1 MKLANKNS
9 GNTLFFEILNK
20 RREDFI
26 MRVREY
32 ISKEGIEVR
41 ESSNKWKCDFWI
53 PRECVSKL
61 YPCDKKGVS
70 QFLEHTEDHFW
81 IPVSIKYKTI
91 RKKDTLVG
99 NLPKIIIGRRYS
111 LGRDT
116 SIRHCFQRLVYT
128 IERRDRPLQIKK
140 RIKKNFLNLDYPFD
154 SSKKRQL
161 KMALRKQMN
170 LKTICGIY
178 QKCIFVDFETIT
190 DFQDNLS
197 EFPVAQDTSMIFM
210 IGAGTFDKNGLWQF
224 TSFTANSLEQDQERE
239 IVSNFY
245 KYLLD
250 KKSLGYKYLV
260 HWSHAEQVQ
269 LRKVN
274 QKWKEFNNLTI
285 DLEFLDLMKPFKDAY
300 PTQSVSLKRIAKS
313 WKAQNLIK
321 TDYDNN
327 KGSDNDDS
335 DNDNIVDGLTAMAS
349 IVSNWNEE
357 VVQKILDYNHKD
369 TLVLAEIL
377 KKIS

>member
-9 GNTLFFEILNK
+9 GSTLFFEILNK
-20 RREDFI
+20 RREDFTT
-26 MRVREY
+26 RVRHY
-32 ISKEGIEVR
+32 ILEQGIEIR

-61 YPCDKKGVS
+61 YPSDKKGVS
-70 QFLEHTEDHFW
+70 QFLKQTENHFW
-81 IPVSIKYKTI
+81 IPVSIQYKTI
-91 RKKDTLVG
+91 RKKDTLLG

-111 LGRDT
+111 LGRDPC
-116 SIRHCFQRLVYT
+116 IRHCFQRLVYT
-128 IERRDRPLQIKK
+128 IERTERPPQFKK
-140 RIKKNFLNLDYPFD
+140 RIKKNFLNLDYPFN

-170 LKTICGIY
+170 LKTTCGLY

-190 DFQDNLS
+190 DFQDNLA
-197 EFPVAQDTSMIFM
+197 EFPIAQDTSMIFM
-210 IGAGTFDKNGLWQF
+210 IGAGVFGKGGDWQF
-224 TSFTANSLEQDQERE
+224 TSFTVDSLEQDQERQ

-245 KYLLD
+245 EYL
-250 KKSLGYKYLV
+250 KEKQKMGYTYIV

-274 QKWKEFNNLTI
+274 QKWPEFNNLTI
-285 DLEFLDLMKPFKDAY
+285 DLTFLDLMKPFKDTY
-300 PTQSVSLKRIAKS
+300 PSQSVALKRIAKS

-321 TDYDNN
+321 TDYLEP
-327 KGSDNDDS
+327 DND
-335 DNDNIVDGLTAMAS
+335 NENIVDGLTAMAS
-349 IVSNWNEE
+349 VVSNWNTH
-357 VVQKILDYNHKD
+357 VLQKILDYNHKD